1 MLMDL
6 IINSIREIEELKDG
20 WDLGERGPRG
30 IPKCNTCLR
39 CKVQLFRFLSNFLYQ
54 CHTQRVQRRGEQLVV
69 QQIVVYT
76 KGRFFPKVRCIFLIV
91 QKMCQKNYPEQ
102 EIWQFTGK
110 FFVILK

>member
-39 CKVQLFRFLSNFLYQ
+39 FKV
-54 CHTQRVQRRGEQLVV
+54 
-69 QQIVVYT
+69 
-76 KGRFFPKVRCIFLIV
+76 
-91 QKMCQKNYPEQ
+91 
-102 EIWQFTGK
+102 
-110 FFVILK
+110 